1 MPNLPNRS
9 FFDTWA
15 RIRGHRAKK
24 PPSLYDDPHDL
35 MAPHA
40 LSLRRGS
47 HRGWKRQASSRKG
60 SSPTRQER
68 PLDDASPTIAVVALK
83 LSDLR

>member
-1 MPNLPNRS
+1 MLNLPNRS

-15 RIRGHRAKK
+15 RIRGHRANP
-24 PPSLYDDPHDL
+24 PPSLYDDLRDL
-35 MAPHA
+35 MAPHM
-40 LSLRRGS
+40 LSRRGS

-60 SSPTRQER
+60 SSPTRQEL
-68 PLDDASPTIAVVALK
+68 PLDDASPSIAVVALK